1 MLESQDLIEKIIKEL
16 RTISG
21 EMMIAKSMHN
31 VEDDI
36 QKPNNLEELMNLIV
50 RDAQLSNDFI
60 KTMTYNEGKYDAF
73 LKVLDLLG
81 YQYKDENE

>member
-1 MLESQDLIEKIIKEL
+1 MLETQDLIEKIIKEL

-31 VEDDI
+31 LEDDI
-36 QKPNNLEELMNLIV
+36 QKPNNFEELMNLIV
-50 RDAQLSNDFI
+50 RDAKLSNDFI

-73 LKVLDLLG
+73 LKVLYLLG
-81 YQYKDENE
+81 YQYNENE